1 MFNYKSLLLPIYF
14 SLFFIQISCFSQAK
28 IEFVS
33 NVILVDTLYEGELK
47 PVQFIFKN
55 TGDSDLVV
63 SAVKSSCGCTVPK
76 YTVKA
81 VPPNTYD
88 TIIATYNTVGHLGE
102 IDKLV
107 RVESNA
113 INGAQDLYIKG
124 IALPYANNLRIY
136 YSSSVPDVQYH
147 LDKNKNIIY
156 TIHKPS
162 NNRQQD
168 ISLVVYQNDN
178 NKSTFAISKEELT
191 QKGITLRI
199 MKQAN
204 KSVSIEYIDP
214 STLLLSNEYT
224 YILQF
229 TLTDRINKFI
239 TVNLNGKKFKILFDF
254 VD

>member
-1 MFNYKSLLLPIYF
+1 MFNFKSLLF
-14 SLFFIQISCFSQAK
+14 SLYLTLFFVQFSCFSQAK
-28 IEFVS
+28 IEFIS
-33 NVILVDTLYEGELK
+33 KEIFVDTLYEGELK

-55 TGDSDLVV
+55 VGDSDLVI

-76 YTVKA
+76 YSIKSVA
-81 VPPNTYD
+81 PNTYD

-113 INGAQDLYIKG
+113 SNGGQDLYIKG
-124 IALPYANNLRIY
+124 YALPYAANLRIY

-147 LDKNKNIIY
+147 LDRNKNITY
-156 TIHKPS
+156 TIHKPT

-178 NKSTFAISKEELT
+178 NKSTFAISKEELA
-191 QKGITLRI
+191 QKGIGMRI
-199 MKQAN
+199 MKQSN

-214 STLLLSNEYT
+214 ATLILSKEYT

-229 TLTDRINKFI
+229 TLADRMNKFI
-239 TVNLNGKKFKILFDF
+239 TVNLNGKKFKISFDF